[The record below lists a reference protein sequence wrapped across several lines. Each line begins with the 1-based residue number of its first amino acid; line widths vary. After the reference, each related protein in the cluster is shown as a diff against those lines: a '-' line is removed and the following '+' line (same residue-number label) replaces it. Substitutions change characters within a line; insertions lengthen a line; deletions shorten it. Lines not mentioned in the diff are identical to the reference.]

1 MHARQ
6 NRSQSLHFSIAMTV
20 NYRTVADQ
28 MHHQQP
34 VVILDLFSMDH
45 GQLVMAL
52 LGLLPQV
59 ITFSKVMIL

>member
-1 MHARQ
+1 M
-6 NRSQSLHFSIAMTV
+6 SV